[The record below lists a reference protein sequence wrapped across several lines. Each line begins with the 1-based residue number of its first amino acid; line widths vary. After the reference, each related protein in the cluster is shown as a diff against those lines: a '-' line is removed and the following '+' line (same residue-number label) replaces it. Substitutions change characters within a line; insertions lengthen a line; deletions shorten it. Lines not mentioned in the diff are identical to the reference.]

1 MLYYRNNK
9 TGDVYRVEGIVTNAT
24 NSAMSMRMVL
34 YKNEYNGAQFVREY
48 FEFKE
53 KFTRLPT
60 SLGED
65 I

>member
-9 TGDVYRVEGIVTNAT
+9 TGDIYLVEGIVINAT
-24 NSAMSMRMVL
+24 NSAMGMRMVL
-34 YKNEYNGAQFVREY
+34 YKNEMGAQFVREY
-48 FEFKE
+48 FEFKN